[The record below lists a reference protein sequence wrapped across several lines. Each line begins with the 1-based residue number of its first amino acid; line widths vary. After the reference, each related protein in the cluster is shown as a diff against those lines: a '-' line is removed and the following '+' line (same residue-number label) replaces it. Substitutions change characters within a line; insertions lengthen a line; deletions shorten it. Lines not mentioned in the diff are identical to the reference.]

1 MSDCVFCK
9 IVAGK
14 IPATLLY
21 EDEFVVAFS
30 DLNPQAPTHLLVIPR
45 QHIDTLNE
53 IGPEDS
59 ALIGRMVA
67 VATLLAKSRGLHL
80 SGYRCV
86 LNCNA
91 DGGQSVFHI
100 HLHLLAGRKLTWPPG

>member
-9 IVAGK
+9 IVAGQ
-14 IPATLLY
+14 IPAKLLH
-21 EDEFVVAFS
+21 EDEFVVAFA
-30 DLNPQAPTHLLVIPR
+30 DLSPQAPTHLLVIPR
-45 QHIDTLNE
+45 QHIETLNE

-67 VATLLAKSRGLHL
+67 VATSLAKARGVDR

-100 HLHLLAGRKLTWPPG
+100 HLHLLAGRKLSWPPG

>member
-14 IPATLLY
+14 IPAKLLH
-21 EDEFVVAFS
+21 EDEFVVAFA

-45 QHIDTLNE
+45 QHIETLNE
-53 IGPEDS
+53 TGPEDS
-59 ALIGRMVA
+59 SLIGRMVA
-67 VATLLAKSRGLHL
+67 VATSLAKARGVDQ

-100 HLHLLAGRKLTWPPG
+100 HLHLLAGRKLAWPPG

>member
-1 MSDCVFCK
+1 MNDCVFCK
-9 IVAGK
+9 IVAGT

-67 VATLLAKSRGLHL
+67 VATSLAKSRGLHS

>member
-14 IPATLLY
+14 IPAKLLH
-21 EDEFVVAFS
+21 EDEFVVAFA
-30 DLNPQAPTHLLVIPR
+30 DLAPQAPTHLLVIPR
-45 QHIDTLNE
+45 QHIETLNE
-53 IGPEDS
+53 TGPEDS

-67 VATLLAKSRGLHL
+67 VATSLAKARGVDR

-100 HLHLLAGRKLTWPPG
+100 HLHLLAGRKLAWPPG